1 MIFRVANRFGPRP
14 QVGGSSRVH
23 VDGGFMAFFR
33 FALVVV
39 VACTLS
45 GCINSAS
52 LVRIKP
58 DGSGT
63 IEQTLLVNT
72 ATLKGLMAGMGAQ
85 GQVKE
90 TPGVLTEAEFKRT
103 AERMGVK
110 PVSLTPLKE
119 GGFEGAKAIFA
130 FDDISK
136 VRLDQDPQLGD
147 SSPGAF
153 AKATTSKTPIK
164 FGFAKQASS
173 SVLTITVDE
182 QTAAPGTKPDPSTP
196 PQKIDPAMMQMVK
209 TMFQGFKVLIDV
221 EVDGKIVK
229 TNADYVNGSRIT
241 LLELDMATLFE
252 NEAAITALQS
262 KVGPGASI
270 ADVRPYLKDV
280 KGVKINNPNVTI
292 EFR

>member
-1 MIFRVANRFGPRP
+1 
-14 QVGGSSRVH
+14 
-23 VDGGFMAFFR
+23 MALYR

-72 ATLKGLMAGMGAQ
+72 ATLKGLMAGLGAQ

-90 TPGVLTEAEFKRT
+90 TPGVFTEAEFKRT

-130 FDDISK
+130 FDDVTKIR
-136 VRLDQDPQLGD
+136 VDQDPQLSGA
-147 SSPGAF
+147 SPGPLGNAP
-153 AKATTSKTPIK
+153 TSSKTPIK
-164 FGFAKQASS
+164 FGFARQGSS

-229 TNADYVNGSRIT
+229 TNADYVNGSRVT

-252 NEAAITALQS
+252 DEAAITALQS

-280 KGVKINNPNVTI
+280 KGVKINNPSVTI

>member
-1 MIFRVANRFGPRP
+1 MALFRI
-14 QVGGSSRVH
+14 
-23 VDGGFMAFFR
+23 
-33 FALVVV
+33 ALVVV
-39 VACTLS
+39 IACTLS

-72 ATLKGLMAGMGAQ
+72 ATLKGLMAGAGAQ

-90 TPGVLTEAEFKRT
+90 LPGVLNEAEFKRT

-130 FDDISK
+130 FDDVTKIR
-136 VRLDQDPQLGD
+136 VDQDPQMAGT
-147 SSPGAF
+147 SSGTFGGPPP
-153 AKATTSKTPIK
+153 TSKAPIK
-164 FGFAKQASS
+164 FGFAKQGSN

-182 QTAAPGTKPDPSTP
+182 STTAPGPKVDPSAP

-221 EVDGKIVK
+221 EVEGKIVK
-229 TNADYVNGSRIT
+229 TNADYVNGSRVT

-252 NEAAITALQS
+252 DEAALTALQS
-262 KVGPGASI
+262 KVRPGASI

-280 KGVKINNPNVTI
+280 KGVKINNPTVTI